1 VWTKKCERLHRGVEL
16 LWLRPNTARSE
27 AITKPNDGGRGTIR
41 GRVCLTEEMLG
52 VVFAME
58 VASYGSPLVGKTLL
72 LHVIAICLRIGPN
85 HPCLP

>member
-1 VWTKKCERLHRGVEL
+1 MKRIL
-16 LWLRPNTARSE
+16 LMARKNSSPV
-27 AITKPNDGGRGTIR
+27 TNDGGRSTIR
-41 GRVCLTEEMLG
+41 VRVYLTEMLG

-72 LHVIAICLRIGPN
+72 LHVIAICLRIVPN

>member
-1 VWTKKCERLHRGVEL
+1 VVYS
-16 LWLRPNTARSE
+16 TARPVISNWVGIYGDLKDIRLRFQ
-27 AITKPNDGGRGTIR
+27 AAGLDGGNTIR
-41 GRVCLTEEMLG
+41 VRVCLTEEMLG

-58 VASYGSPLVGKTLL
+58 VASYGPLVGKTLL